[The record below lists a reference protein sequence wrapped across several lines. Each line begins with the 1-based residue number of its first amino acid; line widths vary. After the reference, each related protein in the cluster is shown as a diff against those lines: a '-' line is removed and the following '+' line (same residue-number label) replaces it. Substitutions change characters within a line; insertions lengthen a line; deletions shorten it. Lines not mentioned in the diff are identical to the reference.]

1 MGYVCI
7 YVCMCIYDSVI
18 PIYIETQFSKQ
29 LSYDEG
35 QIKLLHMGFGS
46 NLSPGVATDFQKAVS
61 NHSISKV
68 NSNSIIYQKSGLF
81 CVESY
86 SLLFCAEDLA
96 WQYLSCSHGCFKIQ
110 EPRSSADLVRH
121 SYYQQSAFC
130 LSAATPHYA

>member
-1 MGYVCI
+1 MYVCI

-18 PIYIETQFSKQ
+18 PIYTETQFSKQ

-35 QIKLLHMGFGS
+35 QIKLLHMGLGS

-61 NHSISKV
+61 NHSTSKV

-81 CVESY
+81 FVESY
-86 SLLFCAEDLA
+86 SLLFCGEDLA

-110 EPRSSADLVRH
+110 EPRSSGDLVRH
-121 SYYQQSAFC
+121 SCYQQSAFC
-130 LSAATPHYA
+130 LSAATPRYA